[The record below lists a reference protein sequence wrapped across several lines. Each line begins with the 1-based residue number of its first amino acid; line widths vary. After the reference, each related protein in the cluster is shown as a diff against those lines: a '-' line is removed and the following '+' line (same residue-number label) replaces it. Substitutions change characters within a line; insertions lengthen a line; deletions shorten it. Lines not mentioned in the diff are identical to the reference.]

1 MSNYNH
7 QKIEKKWQKVWK
19 QNKFKNW
26 TAGNF
31 SKKKKFYIL
40 DMFPYPSGDG
50 LHVGHIEGYTA
61 TDIYSRYLR
70 MNGFNVLHPMGFDA
84 FGLPAENYAIKNKV
98 HPTVVTQRNISHFKA
113 QMEMMGLS
121 YDWQRELQTCDPE
134 YYKWTQWIVLQ
145 MFHHG
150 LAYQSV
156 RPINWCPSCKTGLAN
171 EDLENGRCERCG
183 SEIERRPM
191 RQWFL
196 KITDYADRLL
206 EDLEILNWPEGV
218 KEMQKNWIGKSHGYE
233 FEFVVQM
240 DADDTPIKTD
250 SNQRKSAFHQQK
262 YASIRTFTTRL
273 DTIFGATFL
282 VLAPEHPLAEN
293 LATPEHKNRIFQYI
307 NQSKNKTDLVREVEK
322 EKTGVFTG
330 SYAINPANQK
340 RIPVWVADYVMMG
353 YGTGAVMGVPAH
365 DERDFAFAKKFNLEI
380 IEVISPDGKKHL
392 LEEAFTDVD
401 SGFLINSGPFD
412 RMPPIPA
419 QEKIAN
425 FINAQK
431 TVHYKLE
438 DWGFDRQR
446 YWGEPMPLVFCN
458 ECKKRVENSKF
469 QIPNDKQIEN
479 WKLKIGNLS
488 FSLGEASNPGWIG
501 LEEKDLPLKLPKVKY
516 YEPTGTGESP
526 LAGIESWVNVK
537 CPNCGKPAKRE
548 TNTMPQWAG
557 SCWYYLAFVLGDKK
571 LKLKASRAKQFWDQK
586 VLRYWLGGGV
596 DFYVGGVEHA
606 TRHLIYARF
615 WHKFLF
621 DIGVLPDKE
630 PFAKLVNQ
638 GMILGSDGQ
647 KMSKSLGNV
656 VNPDEIIK
664 KYGADCVRMYEMFMG
679 PLEASK
685 PWDINGIVGVYRF
698 LNRVWQMSCEA
709 WNVKRGAKNPKSEI
723 RNPKSVIDK
732 EATQNVQRLLHQ
744 TIKKVGEDILAM
756 QFNTAVSSLME
767 FSNAFNE
774 DKTKLSN
781 KDKQKVISQLVLILL
796 PFAPHLSSEIW
807 SWQNKTAAELQKWP
821 KYNPVWLKK
830 QNYIYAVQV
839 NGKVRDT
846 LRVPVSLPQDE
857 VVKKAK
863 SSGKISKWLSGKKIK
878 QTIFVKDRIIN
889 FVV

>member
-1 MSNYNH
+1 MSGYNH
-7 QKIEKKWQKVWK
+7 QKIEKKWQKAWK
-19 QNKFKNW
+19 QSKFRNW
-26 TAGNF
+26 TAENF
-31 SKKKKFYIL
+31 SRKKKFYIL

-98 HPTVVTQRNISHFKA
+98 HPAVVTQKNINHFKA

-171 EDLENGRCERCG
+171 EDLENGKCERCG
-183 SEIERRPM
+183 SDIERRPM

-206 EDLEILNWPEGV
+206 EDLGALDWPEGV

-233 FEFVVQM
+233 FEFAV
-240 DADDTPIKTD
+240 PGHEEK
-250 SNQRKSAFHQQK
+250 
-262 YASIRTFTTRL
+262 IRTFTTRL
-273 DTIFGATFL
+273 DTIFGVTFL
-282 VLAPEHPLAEN
+282 VLAPEHSLAEK
-293 LATPEHKNRIFQYI
+293 LTTEEHRNRILQYVS
-307 NQSKNKTDLVREVEK
+307 QSKNKTDLAREVEK

-330 SYAINPANQK
+330 SYAVNPANQK

-353 YGTGAVMGVPAH
+353 YGTGAIMGVPAH

-380 IEVISPDGKKHL
+380 IEVISPDGKEHSL
-392 LEEAFTDVD
+392 DEAFTDTET
-401 SGFLINSGPFD
+401 GFLINSGPFD
-412 RMPPIPA
+412 RMSPMPA

-446 YWGEPMPLVFCN
+446 YWGEPMPLVYCENCHNKLKSANYQLPSTN
-458 ECKKRVENSKF
+458 EIENV
-469 QIPNDKQIEN
+469 EN

-488 FSLGEASNPGWIG
+488 FSLGEATNPGWVG
-501 LEEKDLPLKLPKVKY
+501 LKEKDLPLTLPKVKY
-516 YEPTGTGESP
+516 YEPTDTGESP
-526 LAGIESWVNVK
+526 LANIESWVNVK
-537 CPNCGKPAKRE
+537 CPNCGKLAKRE

-557 SCWYYLAFVLGDKK
+557 SCWYYLAFALGNKK
-571 LKLKASRAKQFWDQK
+571 LKLKATEAKRFWDQK
-586 VLRYWLGGGV
+586 VLKYWLGSRLAPRNSTPRNEGGV

-621 DIGVLPDKE
+621 DHGVLPGKE

-638 GMILGSDGQ
+638 GMILGSDGE
-647 KMSKSLGNV
+647 KMSKSRGNV
-656 VNPDEIIK
+656 VNPDEIIR
-664 KYGADCVRMYEMFMG
+664 KYGADSVRMYEMFMG
-679 PLEASK
+679 PLETAK
-685 PWDINGIVGVYRF
+685 PWDTNGIVGVYRF
-698 LNRVWQMSCEA
+698 LSRVHFLANEA
-709 WNVKRGAKNPKSEI
+709 YNKKQKGKLAKKSD
-723 RNPKSVIDK
+723 P
-732 EATQNVQRLLHQ
+732 ATTKKTKQLLHQ
-744 TIKKVGEDILAM
+744 TIKKVSEDILAM

-774 DKTKLSN
+774 AKDKISN
-781 KDKQKVISQLVLILL
+781 QDKQKLISQLVLILF

-807 SWQNKTAAELQKWP
+807 SWQNKAAAELQKWP
-821 KYNPVWLKK
+821 KYNPALLRK
-830 QNYIYAVQV
+830 QSSTYAVQV

-846 LRVPVSLPQDE
+846 LRVLASLSQDG
-857 VVKKAK
+857 VIKKART
-863 SSGKISKWLSGKKIK
+863 SGKISKWLQGKKIK
-878 QTIFVKDRIIN
+878 QTIFVKDRVIN
-889 FVV
+889 FVI

>member
-1 MSNYNH
+1 MKNYDHN
-7 QKIEKKWQKVWK
+7 KIEKKWQSIWK
-19 QNKFKNW
+19 KEKFKNW
-26 TAGNF
+26 RAENF

-98 HPTVVTQRNISHFKA
+98 HPAQVTQKNISHFKA

-121 YDWQRELQTCDPE
+121 YDWQRDLQTCDPE

-145 MFHHG
+145 LFHHG

-156 RPINWCPSCKTGLAN
+156 RPVNWCPSCKTGLAN

-206 EDLEILNWPEGV
+206 EDLDALNWPEGV
-218 KEMQKNWIGKSHGYE
+218 KEMQRNWIGKSRGYE
-233 FEFVVQM
+233 FEFAVPGHEEKI
-240 DADDTPIKTD
+240 T
-250 SNQRKSAFHQQK
+250 
-262 YASIRTFTTRL
+262 TFTTRL

-282 VLAPEHPLAEN
+282 VLAPEHHLVEK
-293 LATPEHKNRIFQYI
+293 LATNEHKNRVLQYV
-307 NQSKNKTDLVREVEK
+307 NQSKNKTDLAREQEK

-340 RIPVWVADYVMMG
+340 IIPVWVADYVMMG

-365 DERDFAFAKKFNLEI
+365 DERDFAFAKKFGLEI
-380 IEVISPDGKKHL
+380 IQVISEDGRESRL
-392 LEEAFTDVD
+392 DEAYTNND
-401 SGFLINSGPFD
+401 SGVLINSGPFD

-446 YWGEPMPLVFCN
+446 YWGEPMPLTFCE
-458 ECKKRVENSKF
+458 ECKKLTENF
-469 QIPNDKQIEN
+469 RLQNPNFKQTG
-479 WKLKIGNLS
+479 KQSFKIQKKEY
-488 FSLGEASNPGWIG
+488 SLGELLNPGWIG
-501 LEEKDLPLKLPKVKY
+501 LKEKDLPLSLPKVKY

-526 LAGIESWVNVK
+526 LANIESWVNVK

-557 SCWYYLAFVLGDKK
+557 SCWYYLAFALGDKK
-571 LKLKASRAKQFWDQK
+571 LKLKATQAKQFWDQK
-586 VLRYWLGGGV
+586 VLKYWFGANRLATPNQPAGGAGGV

-621 DIGVLPDKE
+621 DIGVLFDKE

-638 GMILGSDGQ
+638 GLILGSDGER
-647 KMSKSLGNV
+647 MSKSRGNV
-656 VNPDEIIK
+656 VSPDEIVK
-664 KYGADCVRMYEMFMG
+664 KHGADTVRMYEMFMG

-685 PWDINGIVGVYRF
+685 PWDTNGILGVYRF
-698 LNRVWQMSCEA
+698 LNRIHFLANEA
-709 WNVKRGAKNPKSEI
+709 WDVKRKAKNSKFEI
-723 RNPKSVIDK
+723 RNSKSVIEK
-732 EATQNVQRLLHQ
+732 EATRKIQRLLHQ

-756 QFNTAVSSLME
+756 RFNTAVSTLME
-767 FSNAFNE
+767 FSNALNE
-774 DKTKLSN
+774 AKTKLSN
-781 KDKQKVISQLVLILL
+781 QDKRNFISQLVLILF

-807 SWQNKTAAELQKWP
+807 SWQSKTAAELQKWP
-821 KYNPVWLKK
+821 KYNPAWLKK
-830 QNYIYAVQV
+830 QISVYAIQI

-846 LRVPVSLPQDE
+846 LRVPVSLPQDG

-863 SSGKISKWLSGKKIK
+863 SSGKISKWLQGKKIK

>member
-1 MSNYNH
+1 MNNYGH
-7 QKIEKKWQKVWK
+7 QKIEKKWQSVWK
-19 QNKFKNW
+19 KQGFKNW
-26 TAGNF
+26 QAENF

-98 HPTVVTQRNISHFKA
+98 HPAQVTQKNINRFRE
-113 QMEMMGLS
+113 QMETMGLS
-121 YDWQRELQTCDPE
+121 YDWQRNLRTSDPE

-145 MFHHG
+145 LFHRG

-206 EDLEILNWPEGV
+206 GDLDALDWPEGV
-218 KEMQKNWIGKSHGYE
+218 KEMQRNWIGKSRGYE
-233 FEFVVQM
+233 FEFAV
-240 DADDTPIKTD
+240 PGHEEKIK
-250 SNQRKSAFHQQK
+250 
-262 YASIRTFTTRL
+262 TFTTRL

-282 VLAPEHPLAEN
+282 VLAPEHPLTGK
-293 LATPEHKNRIFQYI
+293 LATGEYKNRVLQYV
-307 NQSKNKTDLVREVEK
+307 NQSKNKTDLAREQEK

-340 RIPVWVADYVMMG
+340 RVPVWVADYVVMG

-380 IEVISPDGKKHL
+380 VEVISPDGKKHL

-412 RMPPIPA
+412 RMAPIPA

-425 FINAQK
+425 FVNAQK
-431 TVHYKLE
+431 TIHYKLE

-446 YWGEPMPLVFCN
+446 YWGEPMPLTFCE
-458 ECKKRVENSKF
+458 ECKKLTENFKL
-469 QIPNDKQIEN
+469 QNPNFKQTG
-479 WKLKIGNLS
+479 KQSFKIQKKEY
-488 FSLGEASNPGWIG
+488 SLGELLNPGWIG
-501 LEEKDLPLKLPKVKY
+501 LKDKDLPLTLPKVQY

-537 CPNCGKPAKRE
+537 CPNCGKSAKRE

-557 SCWYYLAFVLGDKK
+557 SCWYYLAFALGDKK
-571 LKLKASRAKQFWDQK
+571 IKLKANQAKKFWDRK
-586 VLRYWLGGGV
+586 VLEYWLGGSRLAPRNSAQRNEGGV

-621 DIGVLPDKE
+621 DINVLSEKE

-638 GMILGSDGQ
+638 GMILGADGQ

-664 KYGADCVRMYEMFMG
+664 KYGADSVRIYEMFMG

-685 PWDINGIVGVYRF
+685 PWDTNGIVGVYRF
-698 LNRVWQMSCEA
+698 LNRIYSLANEVWGVGRK
-709 WNVKRGAKNPKSEI
+709 VKKPRAESREP
-723 RNPKSVIDK
+723 RAVVDK
-732 EATQNVQRLLHQ
+732 EATQKIRQLLHQ
-744 TIKKVGEDILAM
+744 TIKKVGEDILTM

-774 DKTKLSN
+774 SKTKLSN
-781 KDKQKVISQLVLILL
+781 KDKQKFISQLVLILF

-807 SWQNKTAAELQKWP
+807 SWQSKASVELQKWP
-821 KYNPVWLKK
+821 KCNPAWLKK
-830 QNYIYAVQV
+830 QSSVYAVQV
-839 NGKVRDT
+839 NGKIRDT
-846 LRVPVSLPQDE
+846 LRVPASSSQDG
-857 VVKKAK
+857 VIKKAR
-863 SSGKISKWLSGKKIK
+863 SSGKISGWLQGKKIK
-878 QTIFVKDRIIN
+878 RIIFVKDRIVN
-889 FVV
+889 FVI